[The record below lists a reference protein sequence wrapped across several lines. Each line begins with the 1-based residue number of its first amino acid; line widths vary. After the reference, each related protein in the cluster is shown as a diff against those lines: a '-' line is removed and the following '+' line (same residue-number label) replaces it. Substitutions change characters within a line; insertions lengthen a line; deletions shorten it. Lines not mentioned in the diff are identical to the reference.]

1 MQVEPRFPLYKHQT
15 QDSRDPDNLAT
26 EIFFFVGEAGG
37 ARLIGSEPQQTR
49 HARGAQP
56 MHYRPKTDS
65 RIRLPLLMGMGVLG
79 VGAIA
84 STAAV
89 AGDVNSQVSVNIPQQ
104 SLASALT
111 SLANQA
117 DLQILFSQD
126 LVANKRA
133 KALSGSF
140 SGTDALRQLLSGSDL
155 EYVVNGPDTIVIQ
168 VRSAPHPE
176 RTSQISEGPRTET
189 ATGATSAEEP
199 GGSLEEIVVTAQK
212 RSERLQDVPLAVTAI
227 SGETLSSAGVNDTTR
242 LANLTPSLTFTEGAQ
257 PNNKNFRI
265 RGIGT
270 AVFGQGLE
278 PSVATVVDGV
288 VLARGSQGFSDL
300 ADIERVEV
308 LRGPQGTLFG
318 KNATAGVINV
328 ITKRPSSRFEATTD
342 VTVAEEQEY
351 RARGS
356 VSGPLTDTLSAR
368 LSGYYNN
375 VGGTIHNITYDRD
388 VNGYKGYGARGKL
401 QWQPTDQLDL
411 LLAGDYHK
419 TDANCCSSQY
429 VLVVNP
435 VLQQVLSPIVANW
448 NNRYEQEN
456 TITYANT
463 QQWTG
468 SLEGNLNLDALTL
481 TSLTSYQNFY
491 TINNQPIDRLNTP
504 VPLYI
509 PATNGSLDINGGT
522 VDLHQVSQEFRVT
535 SPSSKVFSYVGGLYY
550 LDLDLHR
557 TFQRRIG
564 SCAPGGNPA
573 AFGQP
578 CAVPLYRSQGGF
590 NSALGT
596 RNVALFG
603 QTDFGLIGDLS
614 GLAGVR
620 AQYEEIS
627 YAGSRPNQRLVTG
640 DLPLVGVTPS
650 TGSGRSHDTA
660 VTGKVGLKYEF
671 NPQAQTY
678 LTWSTGYKG
687 AGYETEF
694 TADFANQ
701 TPIRPET
708 ARAWELGYKAQMFDG
723 RLTLNTALFHA
734 KYKDLQVLANRGN
747 PDLGIIQFVTTNA
760 GSSTTQGVEIELGS
774 RPFRGFTL
782 SAGATYLSSSV
793 DIDGLNCPLSQQ
805 AAAPVINGTAPIN
818 TCYRAVA
825 GASPIQ
831 NVRGGDLPNAPRWRG
846 NLTARYDFNIPGTSL
861 GSFVQVSGNSQS
873 KINFVLEQ
881 DPLTVQGAY
890 TTADASLGFHDQSEH
905 YRLSFFVRNLFDKH
919 YVTLLA
925 RSSTLSTATVTPN
938 QLTGNIPK
946 EANRYFGA
954 TFGVSF

>member
-1 MQVEPRFPLYKHQT
+1 M
-15 QDSRDPDNLAT
+15 
-26 EIFFFVGEAGG
+26 
-37 ARLIGSEPQQTR
+37 
-49 HARGAQP
+49 
-56 MHYRPKTDS
+56 
-65 RIRLPLLMGMGVLG
+65 G
-79 VGAIA
+79 VGALA
-84 STAAV
+84 SPAAE
-89 AGDVNSQVSVNIPQQ
+89 AGDVNSRVSIKIPRQ

-117 DLQILFSQD
+117 DLQILFSPD
-126 LVANKRA
+126 LVANKQA
-133 KALSGSF
+133 KALTGSY
-140 SGTDALRQLLSGSDL
+140 SGTEALQQLLSGSDL
-155 EYVVNGPDTIVIQ
+155 EYVVNGPDTIIIR
-168 VRSAPHPE
+168 VRPAPAAA
-176 RTSQISEGPRTET
+176 RTSQITEPTHT
-189 ATGATSAEEP
+189 AGATRASAMQEP
-199 GGSLEEIVVTAQK
+199 AMLEEIVVTSQK
-212 RSERLQDVPLAVTAI
+212 RAERLQDVPLAVTAI
-227 SGETLSSAGVNDTTR
+227 SGEALSSAGINDTTR
-242 LANLTPSLTFTEGAQ
+242 LSNLTPSLTFTEGAQ

-328 ITKRPSSRFEATTD
+328 VTKRPASKFEATTD

-356 VSGPLTDTLSAR
+356 ISGPLTDTLSAR
-368 LSGYYNN
+368 LSGYYND

-401 QWQPTDQLDL
+401 QWQPTEQLDL
-411 LLAGDYHK
+411 LLAGDYHR
-419 TDANCCSSQY
+419 TDADCCSSQY
-429 VLVVNP
+429 IFVVNP
-435 VLQQVLSPIVANW
+435 ILQQVLAPVTASW

-456 TITYANT
+456 TLTYANT

-468 SLEGNLNLDALTL
+468 SLEGNLKLDAVTL
-481 TSLTSYQNFY
+481 TSLTAYQNFY
-491 TINNQPIDRLNTP
+491 VINNQPIDRLNTP
-504 VPLYI
+504 TPLYF
-509 PATNGSLDINGGT
+509 PATSGSFEINGGT

-550 LDLDLHR
+550 MDLDLHR
-557 TFQRRIG
+557 TFQRRQG

-578 CAVPLYRSQGGF
+578 CVVPLYRSQGGF

-603 QTDFGLIGDLS
+603 QTDFGLIGNLS
-614 GLAGVR
+614 GLAGARV
-620 AQYEEIS
+620 QYEEIS
-627 YAGSRPNQRLVTG
+627 YAGNRPNVRLVPG
-640 DLPLVGVTPS
+640 DLPLVGVTTS
-650 TGSGRSHDTA
+650 AGSGKSDRSA
-660 VTGKVGLKYEF
+660 VTGKLGLKYEF
-671 NPQAQTY
+671 SAQAQTY

-701 TPIRPET
+701 DPIKPET
-708 ARAWELGYKAQMFDG
+708 ARAWELGYKAQMLDG

-747 PDLGIIQFVTTNA
+747 PDLGIFQFATTNA
-760 GSSTTQGVEIELGS
+760 GSSTTQGAELEISS
-774 RPFRGFTL
+774 RPFTGFTL
-782 SAGATYLSSSV
+782 SGGATYLSSSV

-805 AAAPVINGTAPIN
+805 AAANVISGTPPIN
-818 TCYRAVA
+818 ACYRPAA
-825 GASPIQ
+825 TANPIQ

-846 NLTARYDFNIPGTSL
+846 NLTARYDFDVPGTSV
-861 GSFVQVSGNSQS
+861 GSFVQLSANSQS
-873 KINFVLEQ
+873 RINFVIEQ
-881 DPLTVQGAY
+881 DPLTVQPGY
-890 TTADASLGFHDQSEH
+890 TTADAAIGFHDQNEH
-905 YRLSFFVRNLFDKH
+905 YRLSFFVRNMFDKH

-925 RSSTLSTATVTPN
+925 RSSTLSTATITPN

>member
-1 MQVEPRFPLYKHQT
+1 
-15 QDSRDPDNLAT
+15 
-26 EIFFFVGEAGG
+26 
-37 ARLIGSEPQQTR
+37 
-49 HARGAQP
+49 

-65 RIRLPLLMGMGVLG
+65 KIRLPLLMGVGFIG
-79 VGAIA
+79 VGALA
-84 STAAV
+84 GTAAQ
-89 AGDVNSQVSVNIPQQ
+89 AGDVNTRVSVNIPQQ

-126 LVANKRA
+126 LVANKQA
-133 KALSGSF
+133 KALSGSY

-155 EYVVNGPDTIVIQ
+155 DYVVNGPDTIVIR
-168 VRSAPHPE
+168 VRSEPHPE
-176 RTSQISEGPRTET
+176 RTSQITDGPH
-189 ATGATSAEEP
+189 TGAAVGTVAAAEP
-199 GGSLEEIVVTAQK
+199 GESLEEIVVTAQK

-227 SGETLSSAGVNDTTR
+227 SGEALSSAGINDTTR

-288 VLARGSQGFSDL
+288 VMARGSQSFSDL

-328 ITKRPSSRFEATTD
+328 ITKKPSSRFEATTD
-342 VTVAEEQEY
+342 VTVAQEDEY

-356 VSGPLTDTLSAR
+356 VSGPLTDTVSAR

-401 QWQPTDQLDL
+401 LWKPTDQLDL
-411 LLAGDYHK
+411 LLAGDYRK

-429 VLVVNP
+429 LLVVNP
-435 VLQQVLSPIVANW
+435 ILQRVLNPIVASW
-448 NNRYEQEN
+448 NNRSEQEN
-456 TITYANT
+456 TITFANT

-468 SLEGNLNLDALTL
+468 SLEGNLQLDAVTL

-491 TINNQPIDRLNTP
+491 TLNNQPIDRLNTP
-504 VPLYI
+504 VPLYF
-509 PATNGSLDINGGT
+509 PATNGSFDINGGS
-522 VDLHQVSQEFRVT
+522 VDLHQVSEEFRVT
-535 SPSSKVFSYVGGLYY
+535 SPTSRTFSYVAGLYY

-557 TFQRRIG
+557 TFQRRTG
-564 SCAPGGNPA
+564 ACAPGGNPA
-573 AFGQP
+573 TFGLP
-578 CAVPLYRSQGGF
+578 CIVPLYRSQGGF
-590 NSALGT
+590 SSALGT

-603 QTDFGLIGDLS
+603 QTDFGLIGNLS
-614 GLAGVR
+614 GLAGAR

-627 YAGSRPNQRLVTG
+627 YAGSRPNQRLVAG

-650 TGSGRSHDTA
+650 VGSGSSNRKA
-660 VTGKVGLKYEF
+660 LTGKVGLKYEF
-671 NPQAQTY
+671 NAQQQTY
-678 LTWSTGYKG
+678 LTWSAGYKG

-701 TPIRPET
+701 NPIKPET

-747 PDLGIIQFVTTNA
+747 ADLGIVQFVTTNA
-760 GSSTTQGVEIELGS
+760 GSSTTQGVEMELSS
-774 RPFRGFTL
+774 RPFTGFTL
-782 SAGATYLSSSV
+782 SAGATFLDSSV
-793 DIDGLNCPLSQQ
+793 DIDGLNCPLSLQ
-805 AAAPVINGTAPIN
+805 AGAPVITSSAPIN
-818 TCYRAVA
+818 TCYRTAA
-825 GASPIQ
+825 GATPIQ
-831 NVRGGDLPNAPRWRG
+831 NVRGGDLPNAPKWRG
-846 NLTARYDFNIPGTSL
+846 NLTARYDFNVPGTSI

-873 KINFVLEQ
+873 KINFLLEQ
-881 DPLTVQGAY
+881 DPLTVQSGY
-890 TTADASLGFHDQSEH
+890 TTADASIGFHDQNEH

-925 RSSTLSTATVTPN
+925 RSSTLSTATITPD